1 MFDMANIS
9 IVGKHLDFWEK
20 ILLFKKKLIFAQ
32 NFDSIE
38 ISIVYQKYIFFERKF
53 DFIFPTIHGSLIV
66 KLDYYRL
73 HASLVFLIGVIY
85 IARPQRTRINII

>member
-1 MFDMANIS
+1 MKYCTKVM
-9 IVGKHLDFWEK
+9 EK
-20 ILLFKKKLIFAQ
+20 FGGFLI
-32 NFDSIE
+32 
-38 ISIVYQKYIFFERKF
+38 KIFIFYRKF
-53 DFIFPTIHGSLIV
+53 DFIFPKIHGSLIV